1 LTWGLSLVA
10 ALSVSAEA
18 VFGGIGHLSSVTF
31 SKLVLESLTLE
42 ERVGSSDKGSS
53 IVGDRDVDVA
63 FETPSFAPR
72 VSDNE
77 VRVES
82 IEFISDSE
90 HSMVEVLT
98 VDVENTS
105 SVKGEG
111 SGIDSDGN
119 SVLGEGS
126 EEAVSVTLRN
136 IDGRGNLDVNTALGL
151 VASLVSG
158 MVGVFFLSA
167 DFVGHLIVGLHVVI
181 DVVHPS
187 SIASF

>member
-1 LTWGLSLVA
+1 M
-10 ALSVSAEA
+10 
-18 VFGGIGHLSSVTF
+18 
-31 SKLVLESLTLE
+31 LESLTLE

-77 VRVES
+77 VRVGI

-158 MVGVFFLSA
+158 VVGVFFLSA
-167 DFVGHLIVGLHVVI
+167 DFVDLFIVGLHVVI